1 MLQIQPTFGFQCSAI
16 PICPTGNK
24 NPGFICIPGTMRL
37 QLGTKS
43 IGWDCFPKDIIIH
56 KREKTGHT
64 YEKED
69 DLMIGVPSEATVL
82 GTIQLLCALILA
94 SFGGI
99 LVSASYFNP
108 EVSTTLISGYLFIGS
123 LCFAI
128 AGILSIISE
137 KISTKP
143 FALSSLTSNVA
154 SSVVAI
160 IGLFLFTYCL
170 IALGSAFPHCNSEK
184 KFLSLLSYLK
194 SHHWKNEDKNCYLA
208 YIGAISALG
217 MMLLFTLLEVF
228 LAGYSS
234 IFWWKQVY
242 SNKPGGTFFLPQ
254 SQDHTQ
260 LVKSNLLQ

>member
-1 MLQIQPTFGFQCSAI
+1 
-16 PICPTGNK
+16 
-24 NPGFICIPGTMRL
+24 MRL
-37 QLGTKS
+37 QLGIKS

-56 KREKTGHT
+56 KREKAGHT
-64 YEKED
+64 YDKED
-69 DLMIGVPSEATVL
+69 DLLIGVPSEATVL
-82 GTIQLLCALILA
+82 GTIQLLCALVLA

-99 LVSASYFNP
+99 LVSASYSSYFSA
-108 EVSTTLISGYLFIGS
+108 EASTTLMSGYLFIGS

-143 FALSSLTSNVA
+143 FALRSLASNVA

-170 IALGSAFPHCNSEK
+170 IALGTAFPHCNSEK
-184 KFLSLLSYLK
+184 KFLSLLYYMN
-194 SHHWKNEDKNCYLA
+194 SHHWKNEDKNCHLA
-208 YIGAISALG
+208 YVSALSALG
-217 MMLLFTLLEVF
+217 MMLLFTGLEALLAV
-228 LAGYSS
+228 YSS

>member
-1 MLQIQPTFGFQCSAI
+1 
-16 PICPTGNK
+16 
-24 NPGFICIPGTMRL
+24 MRL

-56 KREKTGHT
+56 KREKAGHT
-64 YEKED
+64 HEKED
-69 DLMIGVPSEATVL
+69 DLLIGVPSEATVL
-82 GTIQLLCALILA
+82 GTIQLLCALVLA

-99 LVSASYFNP
+99 LVSASYSSYFNP
-108 EVSTTLISGYLFIGS
+108 EPSATLISGYLFIGS

-137 KISTKP
+137 KISSKP
-143 FALSSLTSNVA
+143 FALSSLASNVA

-170 IALGSAFPHCNSEK
+170 IAVGTAFPHCNSEK

-194 SHHWKNEDKNCYLA
+194 SHHWKNEEKNCHLTYVS
-208 YIGAISALG
+208 AISALG
-217 MMLLFTLLEVF
+217 LLLLFTVLEVF
-228 LAGYSS
+228 LAVYSS
-234 IFWWKQVY
+234 IFWWGQLY
-242 SNKPGGTFFLPQ
+242 SNQPGGILFLPQ
-254 SQDHTQ
+254 SQDHIR

>member
-1 MLQIQPTFGFQCSAI
+1 
-16 PICPTGNK
+16 
-24 NPGFICIPGTMRL
+24 MRL
-37 QLGTKS
+37 QLGTKN

-69 DLMIGVPSEATVL
+69 DLLIGVPSEATVL

-123 LCFAI
+123 LC
-128 AGILSIISE
+128 
-137 KISTKP
+137 
-143 FALSSLTSNVA
+143 ALSSLASNVA
-154 SSVVAI
+154 SSVVAV

-208 YIGAISALG
+208 YVGAMSALG
-217 MMLLFTLLEVF
+217 MMLLFTVLEVF